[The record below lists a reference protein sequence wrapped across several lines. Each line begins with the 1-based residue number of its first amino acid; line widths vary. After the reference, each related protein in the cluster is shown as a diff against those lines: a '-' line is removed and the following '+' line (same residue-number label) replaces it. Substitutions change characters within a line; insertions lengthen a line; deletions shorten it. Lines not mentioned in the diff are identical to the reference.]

1 MKAFILPSLPK
12 CVLSVLE
19 ITASK
24 VGPEKTQAA
33 TGPVPPGSARTLL
46 VSEDT
51 DTEPW
56 HVRGGTED
64 SRCVE
69 QLSSDL
75 PLPRP

>member
-1 MKAFILPSLPK
+1 MPSQM
-12 CVLSVLE
+12 CAVCSGDN
-19 ITASK
+19 SK

-33 TGPVPPGSARTLL
+33 TGPVPPGSAGTRL

-69 QLSSDL
+69 QVCDL
-75 PLPRP
+75 PLQRP